1 MCIFTSKHESYL
13 YDTNKQMN
21 DHVQSKTTNNSFT
34 NKSYKNL
41 KDQELTY
48 TNIVIHNNHYIFLIQ
63 KLSVLRDS

>member
-1 MCIFTSKHESYL
+1 
-13 YDTNKQMN
+13 MN

>member
-1 MCIFTSKHESYL
+1 MITCNQRPLTIHSLTR
-13 YDTNKQMN
+13 D
-21 DHVQSKTTNNSFT
+21 
-34 NKSYKNL
+34 KNL